1 MDLVNPFKPTA
12 GMTPPVLIG
21 REAVIE
27 DFCDGI
33 EEGAGA
39 PGRLM
44 RITGPRGSGKTVLLT
59 ELGELVAQQGWNV
72 VNVVSDEDV
81 LDSIRRQLLRSLH
94 VARAAVTANLP
105 FVSAEV
111 DVAEL
116 PADATFREVFEY
128 EVRRYTKRGSGLII
142 TLDEAQNVN
151 RDAMSTIASC
161 VQLMIR
167 ERQNIAFVFAG
178 VTTGVLD
185 LLNNKSLTFLR
196 RAKSEELA
204 SIPIDEVA
212 VALKASI
219 ERSGLHIE
227 DEALA
232 CAARATEGYAYLT
245 QLVGH
250 SVWRVARRHAATS
263 LIISQH
269 DVKEGVQVARDEYER
284 AVLDTAL
291 ADLTLPSVQYL
302 LSMCVD
308 EGASSTGEIARRM
321 GKPTADANSY
331 RRILIARQIIE
342 ATAPGYVAFSMP
354 RMKEYL
360 ERNKDRILARYGR

>member
-1 MDLVNPFKPTA
+1 M
-12 GMTPPVLIG
+12 
-21 REAVIE
+21 
-27 DFCDGI
+27 
-33 EEGAGA
+33 
-39 PGRLM
+39 GRLM

-128 EVRRYTKRGSGLII
+128 EVRRYT
-142 TLDEAQNVN
+142 
-151 RDAMSTIASC
+151 
-161 VQLMIR
+161 
-167 ERQNIAFVFAG
+167 
-178 VTTGVLD
+178 
-185 LLNNKSLTFLR
+185 
-196 RAKSEELA
+196 KSEELA